1 MELDLRFKQ
10 YELKQ
15 EDLNSVQEIGETENR
30 VVKPY
35 QEVIDYLEEHK
46 TDFYYKDFASKF
58 KNIQGMINIVL
69 SDGSKVILG
78 SRAGITNL
86 AIFYADGTKF
96 VGTWSNIKD
105 DKEFQE
111 KCRNL
116 S

>member
-10 YELKQ
+10 YELKPEEVAAAQ
-15 EDLNSVQEIGETENR
+15 ETGEAEFR
-30 VVKPY
+30 AIKPY
-35 QEVIDYLEEHK
+35 QDVIDYLEEHK
-46 TDFYYKDFASKF
+46 TEFYYTDFVSKF
-58 KNIQGMINIVL
+58 KNVQGMINVVL